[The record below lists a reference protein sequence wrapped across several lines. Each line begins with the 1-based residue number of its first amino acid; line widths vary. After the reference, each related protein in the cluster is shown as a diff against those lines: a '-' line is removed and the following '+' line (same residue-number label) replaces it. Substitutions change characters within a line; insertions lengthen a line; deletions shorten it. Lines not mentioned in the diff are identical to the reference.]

1 MREANSMTQPKA
13 APGATIGEPHSQ
25 ELGTLSQRQLMS
37 LKFRRH
43 RLAVWSGFIVLG
55 FYLMAAF
62 CEFLAPYSLTDRHIT
77 HLYAP
82 PQPVRFIGPD
92 GLHLRPFV
100 YGLKGVRHPQTL
112 QKLYLEDRSQIYPL
126 RFFAEGPPY
135 RLWGLFETRIHLLGV
150 DPGGTLFLLGTDS
163 TGRDMLSR
171 IAYGSRISLTIGLI
185 GISLTFFVGL
195 AVGAISG
202 YAGGWLDNL
211 IQRLIEILRSFP
223 AIPLWM
229 ALAAALPATWS
240 PLQVYFG
247 ITLLL
252 SFVAW
257 TDLAR
262 VVRGKILSLREEDYA
277 TAALLVGA
285 SRSRII
291 LRHLLPGFASH
302 IVVSLTLALPAMIL
316 AETALSFLG
325 LGLRPPITS
334 WGVLLQEAQNVQAV
348 ALHPWLLTPALFV
361 ILAVMAFNFVGDG
374 LRDAADPYNVS
385 SPHPRQ

>member
-1 MREANSMTQPKA
+1 MSEVNPMPQSKA
-13 APGATIGEPHSQ
+13 SPDVSIGATDAQ
-25 ELGTLSQRQLMS
+25 ELGSLSQWQLMS

-43 RLAVWSGFIVLG
+43 RMAVWSGIIVLG
-55 FYLMAAF
+55 YYLMAVF
-62 CEFLAPYSLTDRHIT
+62 CQFLAPYTLTDRHIT

-112 QKLYLEDRSQIYPL
+112 QKLYIEDRTQIYPL
-126 RFFAEGPPY
+126 RFFAEGSPY
-135 RLWGLFETRIHLLGV
+135 RLWGLFETKIHLLGV

-185 GISLTFFVGL
+185 GIALTFVFGL

-202 YAGGWLDNL
+202 YSGGWLDNL

-223 AIPLWM
+223 TIPLWM

-240 PLQVYFG
+240 PMQVYFG
-247 ITLLL
+247 ITLVL

-277 TAALLVGA
+277 TAALLAGA
-285 SRSRII
+285 SRRRII
-291 LRHLLPGFASH
+291 TRHLLPGFTSH
-302 IVVSLTLALPAMIL
+302 IVVSLTLSLPAMIL

-325 LGLRPPITS
+325 LGLRAPITS
-334 WGVLLQEAQNVQAV
+334 WGVLLQEAQSVQAV
-348 ALHPWLLTPALFV
+348 SLHPWLLTPALFV
-361 ILAVMAFNFVGDG
+361 ILVVIAFNFVGDG
-374 LRDAADPYNVS
+374 LRDAADPYAN
-385 SPHPRQ
+385 